1 MGRLVWEH
9 ARPCRPTAA
18 SSKHDSGAPASG
30 GERQARRER
39 AAALFAQGRTQA
51 EVARELDVSRQSAS
65 RWHAGWQASGAT
77 GLQSRGPTGRH
88 PKVADEQLEG
98 IEQALLAGALAH
110 GFATDVWTLDRIAVV
125 IQGLTGV
132 ALSNP
137 SVWRLLRNRLGWSV
151 QRPSARPENATRKR
165 SSTGSP
171 RSGRGSNRGR
181 RRIGLACLLRRVG
194 HLADPTG
201 APQLVPAG
209 TYAGPAAPD
218 GLEAASMA
226 AALGYRPDGTKARLC
241 FHLQPDSY
249 DTDSLIGVLEQLKG
263 FYAGHRVVLVW
274 DGLSAHWST
283 KLRAH
288 LDAQHHWLRVERLPA
303 TPPAQPG
310 RGPVGQPQGRRAGH
324 FAGDSLAEV
333 ADQAQQGI
341 QRVCDSDSLVLG
353 FLAHTGLA
361 LDEEAVTPR

>member
-1 MGRLVWEH
+1 
-9 ARPCRPTAA
+9 
-18 SSKHDSGAPASG
+18 
-30 GERQARRER
+30 
-39 AAALFAQGRTQA
+39 
-51 EVARELDVSRQSAS
+51 
-65 RWHAGWQASGAT
+65 
-77 GLQSRGPTGRH
+77 LQSRGPTGRH

-110 GFATDVWTLDRIAVV
+110 GFATAVWTLDRIAVV

-171 RSGRGSNRGR
+171 RSGRGSNRGS